1 MEEEKV
7 ISGYNPE
14 LMRRLLR
21 FLAPYKWRFLI
32 AIVALILATIGE
44 LSIPIVIQRTVDDY
58 LVRNWARMPENATDT
73 EDLDSVELTG
83 EEPAIEGYIYVVEQ
97 RMNDLTEVERERLE
111 EQGIIDDQRF
121 YVFEVN
127 SEEKLGVIDSHAEYF
142 RVSDDVPE
150 DLDLD
155 DGTMPHVFGH
165 AAILVEDL
173 RTLSAEERAIVRADD
188 LDGLVFMTTIFF
200 FVLISVL
207 VLSFTQVYLLAL
219 TGQGIMKDMRL
230 ALFRHITT
238 QHLDYLNRNPVG
250 KMVTRI
256 TNDVETI
263 NELFQN
269 VLSNLI
275 RDLTRM
281 IGVIFALFILSTRLG
296 SVTVL
301 TLPPVIIAFAYF
313 RRRARDAFR
322 EVRLWVSR
330 VNTYLSERLSG
341 MGVVQMFTQEES
353 TGERFERDNEQLMKA
368 SLGEM
373 YVMATFRPI
382 VDLLSNVSIAVII
395 YFGAAFFVQGW
406 VSLGIVI
413 AYVNYI
419 RLFYQPVMSISEQ
432 FTILQSAM
440 AGGERVFQ
448 ILDDREE
455 IPDTGTRD
463 LPRPLRGEVEFDSVD
478 FAYKPGT
485 PVLRDLSFRIQPGEM
500 VAIVGYTGAGKTTI
514 ANLLTRLW
522 DIQSGSIRLDGIDI
536 RDVRLADLRANVQP
550 IQQDVFLFSQ
560 SIEDNIRLGSD
571 ISDEQVREACR
582 IVQVHDFI
590 ESLPDGYRTQLNEG
604 ATNISTGQRQLL
616 SFARVLA
623 HNPRV
628 IIMDEA
634 TSNIDTETEQLIQRA
649 MFAVMEGRTS
659 LVIAHRLSTIRHA
672 DRILVLSHGQLVE
685 EGTHEALISERGLYY
700 NLYRLQYQE
709 QDDTVG

>member
-1 MEEEKV
+1 MEEEKI

-32 AIVALILATIGE
+32 AVTALVLATIGE
-44 LSIPIVIQRTVDDY
+44 LSIPIVIQRTVDNY
-58 LVRNWARMPENATDT
+58 LVRNWARMPVEAVDR
-73 EDLDSVELTG
+73 EDLDSVDLADEDIRV
-83 EEPAIEGYIYVVEQ
+83 AGYIYVAEQ
-97 RMNDLTEVERERLE
+97 RMNDLTERERERLE
-111 EQGIIDDQRF
+111 EQGIIDDERF
-121 YVFEVN
+121 YLFPVN
-127 SEEKLGVIDSHAEYF
+127 SDAKAAVISDRSELFRTEYNADQGDA
-142 RVSDDVPE
+142 SDA
-150 DLDLD
+150 
-155 DGTMPHVFGH
+155 GGY
-165 AAILVEDL
+165 AAILREDL
-173 RTLSAEERAIVRADD
+173 SSLPAEERAIVRSDD
-188 LDGLVFMTTIFF
+188 LDGLVFMTTVFL
-200 FVLISVL
+200 FVLVAVL
-207 VLSFTQVYLLAL
+207 LLSFTQVYLLAL

-281 IGVIFALFILSTRLG
+281 IGVIIALFILSIQLG
-296 SVTVL
+296 SVTAL

-322 EVRLWVSR
+322 AVRLWVSR

-341 MGVVQMFTQEES
+341 MGVVQMFTQEKS
-353 TGERFERDNEQLMKA
+353 TEERFEEDNEQLMKA

-395 YFGAAFFVQGW
+395 YFGAAFFIQGW

-413 AYVNYI
+413 AYINYI

-455 IPDTGTRD
+455 IPDTGTRE
-463 LPRPLRGEVEFDSVD
+463 LPRPLRGEVEFESVH

-485 PVLRDLSFRIQPGEM
+485 PVLRDLSFSIKPGET

-522 DIQSGSIRLDGIDI
+522 DIQDGSIRLDGVDI

-582 IVQVHDFI
+582 IVQAHEFI
-590 ESLPDGYRTQLNEG
+590 ESLPDGYRTELNEG

-623 HNPRV
+623 HNPGV

-634 TSNIDTETEQLIQRA
+634 TSNIDTETEQLIQKA

-659 LVIAHRLSTIRHA
+659 LVIAHRLSTIRHS

-685 EGTHEALISERGLYY
+685 EGSHEELIAERGLYY
-700 NLYRLQYQE
+700 NLYRLQYQ
-709 QDDTVG
+709 DDIEG

>member
-32 AIVALILATIGE
+32 AISALVLATIGE

-58 LVRNWARMPENATDT
+58 LVRNWARMPVEAADL
-73 EDLDSVELTG
+73 EDLDSVELTAQ
-83 EEPAIEGYIYVVEQ
+83 ETIIDGYIYVAEQ
-97 RMNDLTEVERERLE
+97 RMNDLTEVERDRLE
-111 EQGIIDDQRF
+111 EQGIIDDERF
-121 YVFEVN
+121 YVFPVN
-127 SEEKLGVIDSHAEYF
+127 SEEKARVIASHVDLF
-142 RVSDDVPE
+142 QTSDDPQP
-150 DLDLD
+150 D
-155 DGTMPHVFGH
+155 H
-165 AAILVEDL
+165 AAILVDDL
-173 RTLSAEERAIVRADD
+173 RTLSAEDRAIVRSDD
-188 LDGLVFMTTIFF
+188 LDGLVFMTTIFL
-200 FVLISVL
+200 FVLVTVL
-207 VLSFTQVYLLAL
+207 LLSFTQVYLLAL

-281 IGVIFALFILSTRLG
+281 IGVIFALFILSMRLG
-296 SVTVL
+296 SVTAL

-322 EVRLWVSR
+322 QVRLWVSR

-353 TGERFERDNEQLMKA
+353 TEKQFEQDNEQLMKA

-413 AYVNYI
+413 AYINYI

-455 IPDTGTRD
+455 IPDTGTRE
-463 LPRPLRGEVEFDSVD
+463 LPRPLRGEVEFDSVY
-478 FAYKPGT
+478 FSYKPGT
-485 PVLRDLSFRIQPGEM
+485 PVLHDLSFKIQPGEM

-522 DIQSGSIRLDGIDI
+522 DIQDGFIRLDGVDI

-571 ISDEQVREACR
+571 ISDEQVRNACR
-582 IVQVHDFI
+582 IVQAHDFI
-590 ESLPDGYRTQLNEG
+590 ESLPGGYRTELNEG

-623 HNPRV
+623 HDPRV

-634 TSNIDTETEQLIQRA
+634 TSNIDTETEQLIQKA

-685 EGTHEALISERGLYY
+685 EGSHEALIAERGLYY

-709 QDDTVG
+709 NSRG